1 MTTYPVLRDGSK
13 LTDITLRVVTAAAL
27 IVEAVIHLQLAANY
41 QLAAPAGM
49 GQGNLFRIEAAVAM
63 LVALWVVVSGSWKAY
78 AAALLVAAG
87 GLGAVLLYRYY
98 QVPAFGPIPSMYEP
112 LWYFKKNVTAVAE
125 AIAAGTAL
133 IGIFLVRQSTRPR
146 VANH

>member
-1 MTTYPVLRDGSK
+1 MTVYSSVRNGSK
-13 LTDITLRVVTAAAL
+13 LTGIGLRAGTGAAL

-41 QLAAPAGM
+41 QLAAPAGI
-49 GQGNLFRIEAAVAM
+49 GQGNLFRIEAAAAM
-63 LVALWVVVSGSWKAY
+63 LAALWVLVSGSWKAY

-112 LWYFKKNVTAVAE
+112 LWYFKKTVTAVAE
-125 AIAAGTAL
+125 AIATVTAL
-133 IGIFLVRQSTRPR
+133 IGFLLVRQSASSR